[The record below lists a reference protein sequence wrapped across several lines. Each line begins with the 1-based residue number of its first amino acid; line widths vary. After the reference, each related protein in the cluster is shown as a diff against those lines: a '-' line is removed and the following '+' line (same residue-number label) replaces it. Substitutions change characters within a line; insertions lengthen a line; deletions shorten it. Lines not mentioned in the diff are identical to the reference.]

1 MKKKLALI
9 GYGALSHIFLNAF
22 DEHLSAQ
29 YELTGILTRPQPET
43 TDGYHFFDTL
53 DELLAAQPDYVLE
66 MAGVEAVRE
75 YGVSVLEHGCTLAI
89 LSIGALADD
98 ALYAALRNAAQAN
111 GCKLLLPS
119 GGIGGFDVLRTLALT
134 GADSVII
141 KNYKAPRSLNGAP
154 YLQGKNLPEDQ
165 EQLVFRGTAREA
177 IANFPKNVN
186 VAVATAVAT
195 ADVDATMVEITSVP
209 GLTTNTHIIEAEN
222 SVASVKM
229 EFSSSPD
236 PINPKSSTVT
246 ALSVVAMLKNL
257 ASPVEF
263 F

>member
-1 MKKKLALI
+1 MKKKIALI

-22 DEHLSAQ
+22 DVHLSSW
-29 YELTGILTRPQPET
+29 YEISGIFTRHIPENK
-43 TDGYHFFDTL
+43 DGYRFFPDVQA
-53 DELLAAQPDYVLE
+53 LASAKPDYVLE
-66 MAGVEAVRE
+66 FAGVESVRE
-75 YGVSVLEHGCTLAI
+75 YGEIILKSGINLAI

-98 ALYAALRNAAQAN
+98 QLYASLQKAAAEN
-111 GCKLLLPS
+111 SCKLYLPS
-119 GGIGGFDVLRTLALT
+119 GGIGGFDVLRTLALN

-141 KNYKAPRSLNGAP
+141 RNFKAPRSLNGAP
-154 YLQGKNLPEDQ
+154 YLKGENLPEDK
-165 EQLVFRGTAREA
+165 EVLVFHGTAREA

-195 ADVDATMVEITSVP
+195 ADVDKTLVEITSVP
-209 GLTTNTHIIEAEN
+209 GLTTNTHIIEAKN
-222 SVASVKM
+222 SIANVKL

-246 ALSVVAMLKNL
+246 AMSVVAMLKNL